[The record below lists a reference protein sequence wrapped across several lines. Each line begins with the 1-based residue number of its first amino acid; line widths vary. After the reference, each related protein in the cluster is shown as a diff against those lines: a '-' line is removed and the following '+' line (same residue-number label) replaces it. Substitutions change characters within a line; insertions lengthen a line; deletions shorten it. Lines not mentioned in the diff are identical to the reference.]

1 LKDLK
6 NKIKTTEIKTTEYK
20 NKYQDSLKTMTSLK
34 DGIYSILDKIDIDDD
49 NKPIMDMIK
58 NTGVT
63 ESNVMEIFGVIE
75 QKTNQLITKYLSL
88 PKEQENKDENI
99 PISDTKKTDNKQLD
113 DKQAEAAS
121 LGIGIGAASLQ
132 PMVAVPASIFDDF
145 SDEDDEYNNDDEIFS
160 QQQQPAHGDSKK

>member
-1 LKDLK
+1 
-6 NKIKTTEIKTTEYK
+6 
-20 NKYQDSLKTMTSLK
+20 M
-34 DGIYSILDKIDIDDD
+34 G
-49 NKPIMDMIK
+49 
-58 NTGVT
+58 
-63 ESNVMEIFGVIE
+63 EIFGVIE

-99 PISDTKKTDNKQLD
+99 PKSDTKKTDNKQLG